1 MSLNDEYRVTEY
13 QNNNGKGSLMRLTL
27 QYRVVGAMFAS
38 TLLSLLVT
46 SFVIAT
52 SLISSMESTLKTRL
66 ETDLTSKRELIKR
79 SVQDYFLRI
88 NNQIT
93 TMAQDVTTVERANAF
108 ISSFESYPIKL
119 EQNEV
124 KTSVSQYYSRNFA
137 QEYDTFNHD
146 TPDIN
151 YMLSGLSDRTYAM
164 QYSFISN
171 NPNPLGKKD
180 ILIDVANNSDYQQV
194 HIRHHPSIQ
203 NFLQTFGY
211 YDIFITD
218 AQGNIVYSVFKELDF
233 ATNLNTG
240 PYASTGI
247 GEVFKK
253 AVRLPRGESYL
264 SDFASYLPS
273 YNNPASFIGSP
284 IYDQGKV
291 IGTLIFQMPIDKLN
305 SLLTHNKN
313 WANSGFGNTGESYL
327 IGGDKT
333 LRTEKRKLFE
343 SPKVYFDGL
352 RASLNPQAEI
362 IAKKQTGLTLHSIN
376 NASVNAALSGR
387 NGVGEVKNLYG
398 EDVFSSYAPI
408 DIGNMTWVILAEISE
423 KEAFETITALSTK
436 AINYTL
442 LVLIVLGLGS
452 LLVAWGMT
460 KILLRPIKVI
470 GRHFENLNSADAD
483 LTRRVPQS
491 NIPELNRIEQGFNEF
506 ILKIQRLLSSVKSE
520 AELVASASTQLS
532 RTIARTSQTASQQ
545 QEEAKQVTFAIEQFN
560 KAIQLVSENSENASN
575 NTSSTL
581 IFARENSEKANLAA
595 REIADLVKEVNLS
608 ARNIEHLKQEVDNI
622 NQVLDVINGIADQ
635 TNLLALNAAIEAARA
650 GEHGRGFSVVADEV
664 RQLAS
669 KTQEST
675 VDIQNKISSLTQVVN
690 GTVESM
696 LKASSSASEG
706 IRQVESVSSAFTEL
720 NSTIDELAKINVLVA
735 SSADEQL
742 TTCESINQNMTRL
755 AESAVDLS
763 HVSVEATKSSEQ
775 LSRIAEEM
783 LVATTRFKT

>member
-1 MSLNDEYRVTEY
+1 
-13 QNNNGKGSLMRLTL
+13 
-27 QYRVVGAMFAS
+27 
-38 TLLSLLVT
+38 
-46 SFVIAT
+46 
-52 SLISSMESTLKTRL
+52 
-66 ETDLTSKRELIKR
+66 
-79 SVQDYFLRI
+79 
-88 NNQIT
+88 
-93 TMAQDVTTVERANAF
+93 
-108 ISSFESYPIKL
+108 
-119 EQNEV
+119 
-124 KTSVSQYYSRNFA
+124 
-137 QEYDTFNHD
+137 
-146 TPDIN
+146 
-151 YMLSGLSDRTYAM
+151 
-164 QYSFISN
+164 
-171 NPNPLGKKD
+171 
-180 ILIDVANNSDYQQV
+180 
-194 HIRHHPSIQ
+194 
-203 NFLQTFGY
+203 
-211 YDIFITD
+211 
-218 AQGNIVYSVFKELDF
+218 
-233 ATNLNTG
+233 
-240 PYASTGI
+240 
-247 GEVFKK
+247 
-253 AVRLPRGESYL
+253 
-264 SDFASYLPS
+264 
-273 YNNPASFIGSP
+273 
-284 IYDQGKV
+284 
-291 IGTLIFQMPIDKLN
+291 MPIDKLN

-532 RTIARTSQTASQQ
+532 STIARTSQTASQQ

-720 NSTIDELAKINVLVA
+720 NSTIDELAEINVLVA

>member
-1 MSLNDEYRVTEY
+1 MS
-13 QNNNGKGSLMRLTL
+13 LTL
-27 QYRVVGAMFAS
+27 QYRVMGAMFTS
-38 TLLSLLVT
+38 TLLALLVT

-52 SLISSMESTLKTRL
+52 FLISSMESTLKTRL
-66 ETDLTSKRELIKR
+66 ESDLTSKRELIKG
-79 SVQDYFLRI
+79 SIQDYFLRI
-88 NNQIT
+88 NNQII
-93 TMAQDVTTVERANAF
+93 TMAQDVTTVERARAF
-108 ISSFESYPIKL
+108 ISAFDSYPVELNKGT
-119 EQNEV
+119 V
-124 KTSVSQYYSRNFA
+124 RDSVTQYYSRSFA
-137 QEYDTFNHD
+137 QEYGNHNYD
-146 TPDIN
+146 TPDIDS
-151 YMLSGLSDRTYAM
+151 MLNGLSDRAYAM
-164 QYSFISN
+164 QYGFISH
-171 NPNPLGKKD
+171 NPHPLGNKD
-180 ILIDVANNSDYQQV
+180 TLIDVANNSDYQQV

-218 AQGNIVYSVFKELDF
+218 TQGNIVYSVFKELDF
-233 ATNLNTG
+233 ATNLNSG
-240 PYASTGI
+240 PYANMGI
-247 GEVFKK
+247 GEVFK
-253 AVRLPRGESYL
+253 ATVRLPLGETYL

-284 IYDQGKV
+284 IYDRGKV

-305 SLLTHNKN
+305 SLLTHDQD
-313 WANSGFGNTGESYL
+313 WGESGFGKSGESYL
-327 IGGDKT
+327 VGGDKT
-333 LRTEKRKLFE
+333 LRTEKRTLFE
-343 SPKVYFDGL
+343 APQVYFEGL
-352 RASLNPQAEI
+352 RASNNPQAEI
-362 IAKKQTGLTLHSIN
+362 IAKKQTGLALHVIN
-376 NASVNAALSGR
+376 NASVNAALSG
-387 NGVGEVKNLYG
+387 NSGVGVVKNTSNESVY
-398 EDVFSSYAPI
+398 SSYSPI
-408 DIGNMTWVILAEISE
+408 RIGNMTWVVLSEISE
-423 KEAFETITALSTK
+423 AEAFKTITALSTK
-436 AINYTL
+436 VISYTL
-442 LVLIVLGLGS
+442 LVLVVLGMIS
-452 LLVAWGMT
+452 LVVAWGIT

-491 NIPELNRIEQGFNEF
+491 TIPELNRIEQGFNEF
-506 ILKIQRLLSSVKSE
+506 ILQIQRLLNSVKSE

-532 RTIARTSQTASQQ
+532 CTIAQTSQTAVQQ
-545 QEEAKQVTFAIEQFN
+545 QEEANQVTFAIEQFN

-581 IFARENSEKANLAA
+581 VFARENSEKANLAA

-675 VDIQNKISSLTQVVN
+675 VDIQNKIGSLTQVVN

-720 NSTIDELAKINVLVA
+720 KSTIDELAEINVLVA

-742 TTCESINQNMTRL
+742 TTCQSINQSIVRV

-763 HVSVEATKSSEQ
+763 HASGEAAKSSQQ